1 MQQMSLATK
10 GINVHAEADV
20 LLSRTRAGARGSRK
34 GEKRKPGAMSAL
46 PTGWAGRSEFRDACY
61 HLCCCLHQ
69 EEQFK

>member
-34 GEKRKPGAMSAL
+34 GERRKTGATSAL
-46 PTGWAGRSEFRDACY
+46 PKGWAGRSEFRDACY
-61 HLCCCLHQ
+61 HLWCCPHQ
-69 EEQFK
+69 EEQSK